1 VHIRLKSTIEPNFI
15 VSPTSLLTA
24 VVEPWS
30 KRHDGNFE
38 KMAAELRQLHAELP
52 KDDQKIVSPAPRRSD
67 VQWLVT
73 DDHIKKALA
82 RFKKS
87 TSKHHKRSPL
97 AKR

>member
-1 VHIRLKSTIEPNFI
+1 
-15 VSPTSLLTA
+15 
-24 VVEPWS
+24 
-30 KRHDGNFE
+30 
-38 KMAAELRQLHAELP
+38 
-52 KDDQKIVSPAPRRSD
+52 

-73 DDHIKKALA
+73 DDHVKKALA